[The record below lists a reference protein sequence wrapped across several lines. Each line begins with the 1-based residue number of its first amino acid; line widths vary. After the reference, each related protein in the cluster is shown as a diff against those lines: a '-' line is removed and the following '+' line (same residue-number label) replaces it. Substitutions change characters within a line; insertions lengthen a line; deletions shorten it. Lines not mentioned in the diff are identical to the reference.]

1 MGTQFFINR
10 VFVFNRLSIY
20 LLASNIVSL
29 LLSAAS
35 RIQYNMQP
43 KVLFIGALLLIC
55 GLVKSDELNHDNDNY
70 YLNGLSIEQEQPIGS
85 RREGQTYS
93 TDSQVTTV
101 DRQGTLEETALI
113 SVIPGIAALLGV
125 IVLAWVQAN
134 DQQNQQSDIDNI
146 CTSVKA
152 TGNTA
157 MTVSATSD
165 FADTANPTAAEV
177 VTRLNLLENAIN
189 AFTTPDC

>member
-1 MGTQFFINR
+1 MGIP
-10 VFVFNRLSIY
+10 Y
-20 LLASNIVSL
+20 K
-29 LLSAAS
+29 
-35 RIQYNMQP
+35 MQQ
-43 KVLFIGALLLIC
+43 KVLYIGALLLIC
-55 GLVKSDELNHDNDNY
+55 GLVKSDELSHDNDNY

-85 RREGQTYS
+85 MREGDYYDAYPGQTYS
-93 TDSQVTTV
+93 TDSQVSTV
-101 DRQGTLEETALI
+101 ERQGTLEETALI

-165 FADTANPTAAEV
+165 
-177 VTRLNLLENAIN
+177 I
-189 AFTTPDC
+189 